1 MYRDGRGATRASES
15 LWERLGK
22 EMGMIGVSL
31 LLAEVA
37 IYNLFFVVKN
47 RFKIN
52 LDQDSK
58 I

>member
-1 MYRDGRGATRASES
+1 MGES

>member
-1 MYRDGRGATRASES
+1 
-15 LWERLGK
+15 
-22 EMGMIGVSL
+22 MIGVSL

-52 LDQDSK
+52 IDWYLIIQDTNDSDFDLRFGLPK
-58 I
+58 LYELKT